1 MCDPGP
7 GGGAGIPCDDAP
19 RVYYGTPTPSGR
31 ERCPATFTVL
41 QNLQLYA
48 LVDFQGGFLT
58 EHGDIEAMH
67 TAFRNSKAINERTDP
82 ILLAYDRLGIVA
94 PVGYY
99 KAGLRE
105 APRGLGHLH
114 LANAD
119 RSVVRRLPRVDQCR
133 RTQPRLSLAGA
144 EGDLRRANP
153 GSRRS
158 ALLGS
163 ELSGY
168 VQTVLPPFT
177 QLLTTIRLAF

>member
-31 ERCPATFTVL
+31 ERCPETFTVL

-99 KAGLRE
+99 KAGFAKLRE
-105 APRGLGHLH
+105 VSATYTLPMRIARSFGASRASISVAARN
-114 LANAD
+114 LAYLWRAQKEIFGEPIPD
-119 RSVVRRLPRVDQCR
+119 PEI
-133 RTQPRLSLAGA
+133 RTP
-144 EGDLRRANP
+144 
-153 GSRRS
+153 
-158 ALLGS
+158 GS